1 MDFQT
6 EKEPFCSLKELFN
19 GSSEQPVDLDVT
31 LPDYCPD
38 ISRILKCQVKPQIT
52 SRQIVGDRLT
62 VEGSSLI
69 RLLYVDEEGKGIRN
83 CELASAF
90 STAFNLKQTPENPI
104 VFTSVRVD
112 FINCR
117 AITKRRIDLH
127 GAFTV
132 FAHVFGVQ
140 REELLTDSSGS
151 GVMMK
156 KKYCEADQ
164 FLSAV
169 QQPFTL
175 NEAFELDM
183 GKRAESLVRF
193 NASGTIDE
201 CKIIADKV
209 IVKGE
214 IAVDFLYLTDVE
226 AGTLDTAEFTVPFS
240 QIVDLEGID
249 DDCICDVRLELLS
262 VQAQLI
268 PSSDDEAA
276 QLETVVRAVVTA
288 VAKRRAS
295 IPVITDAYSTQYEMN
310 LQRRTMCLEK
320 KIDQINETFLC
331 KGSIS
336 TSSDAIAAVIDVWCE
351 IISADVAVK
360 EGKME
365 ISGRTNV
372 CLLVEDAEQVPHY
385 FEGMIDYSTV
395 HDYPNAGESLNVVP
409 DVTVVS
415 AGYRISGADSIEMR
429 LELYL
434 NAAVCSQIRDN
445 IVCEMTPDEQK
456 PKVHDNSCA
465 LTLYYADEGESV
477 WEIARRY
484 DTSQEAI
491 CKENDLSGETV
502 DKHGML
508 LIPAI

>member
-6 EKEPFCSLKELFN
+6 EKEPFCSLRELFS

-38 ISRILKCQVKPQIT
+38 ISRILKCQVKPQVT
-52 SRQIVGDRLT
+52 ARQIVGDRLT
-62 VEGSSLI
+62 VEGTSLV
-69 RLLYVDEEGKGIRN
+69 RLLYVDEEGRGVRN
-83 CELASAF
+83 CELTSAF
-90 STAFNLKQTPENPI
+90 STSFNLKQTPENPV

-140 REELLTDSSGS
+140 REELLTNSSGA

-156 KKYCEADQ
+156 KKHCEADQ
-164 FLSAV
+164 YLSAV

-175 NEAFELDM
+175 SETFELDP
-183 GKRAESLVRF
+183 GKMAEALVRF
-193 NASGTIDE
+193 SASGAIADS
-201 CKIIADKV
+201 KVIADKV

-214 IAVDFLYLTDVE
+214 ITIDFLYLTDVE
-226 AGTLDTAEFTVPFS
+226 AGTLDTAEFTAPFS
-240 QIVDLEGID
+240 QIIDLEGID

-262 VQAQLI
+262 VQAQLM
-268 PSSDDEAA
+268 PSSAEEAA
-276 QLETVVRAVVTA
+276 QLETEVRAVVTA
-288 VAKRRAS
+288 AAKQR
-295 IPVITDAYSTQYEMN
+295 ITMPVITDAYSTQYEMD
-310 LQRRTMCLEK
+310 LQRRAVCLEK
-320 KIDQINETFLC
+320 KIDQLNETFLC

-336 TSSDAIAAVIDVWCE
+336 ASADAVASVTDVWCNVV
-351 IISADVAVK
+351 SADAVFR
-360 EGKME
+360 EGKLE
-365 ISGRTNV
+365 ISGRVNV
-372 CLLVEDAEQVPHY
+372 CLLTEDAERVPHY
-385 FEGMIDYSTV
+385 FEGMIDYSAS
-395 HDYPNAGESLNVVP
+395 HEYPNADEAVTALP
-409 DVTVVS
+409 DVSVAS

-429 LELYL
+429 LELKL
-434 NAAVCSQIRDN
+434 NAAVCSQTKEN
-445 IVCEMTPDEQK
+445 IVCEMIPDEQK
-456 PKVHDNSCA
+456 PKAHDHTCA
-465 LTLYYADEGESV
+465 LTLYYADEGESI

-491 CKENDLSGETV
+491 SKENDLSGEIVETR
-502 DKHGML
+502 GML

>member
-6 EKEPFCSLKELFN
+6 EKEPFCSLRELFS

-69 RLLYVDEEGKGIRN
+69 RLLYVDEEGKGVRN
-83 CELASAF
+83 CELTSAF
-90 STAFNLKQTPENPI
+90 SAAFNLKQTPENPI

-140 REELLTDSSGS
+140 REELLTNGSGS

-156 KKYCEADQ
+156 KKHCEADQ
-164 FLSAV
+164 FLSAA

-175 NEAFELDM
+175 NETFELDP
-183 GKRAESLVRF
+183 GKQAEALVRF
-193 NASGTIDE
+193 SASGTVAD
-201 CKIIADKV
+201 CKVIADKV

-214 IAVDFLYLTDVE
+214 ITIDFLYLTDVE
-226 AGTLDTAEFTVPFS
+226 AGTLDTAEFTAPFS
-240 QIVDLEGID
+240 QIIDLEGID
-249 DDCICDVRLELLS
+249 DDCVCDVRLELLS
-262 VQAQLI
+262 VQAQLT
-268 PSSDDEAA
+268 PSSADEAA
-276 QLETVVRAVVTA
+276 QLETEVRAVATA
-288 VAKRRAS
+288 VAKRRVP
-295 IPVITDAYSTQYEMN
+295 IPVIMDAYSTQYEMN
-310 LQRRTMCLEK
+310 LQRKAVCLEK

-336 TSSDAIAAVIDVWCE
+336 ASSDAVAAVIDVWCE
-351 IISADVAVK
+351 VISANAAVR
-360 EGKME
+360 EGKLE
-365 ISGRTNV
+365 ISGRINV
-372 CLLVEDAEQVPHY
+372 CLLAEDAERVPHY

-395 HDYPNAGESLNVVP
+395 HEYPNAGESLNAIP
-409 DVTVVS
+409 DVSVAS
-415 AGYRISGADSIEMR
+415 AGYRISGANSIEMR
-429 LELYL
+429 LELRL
-434 NAAVCSQIRDN
+434 NSAVCSQIKEN
-445 IVCEMTPDEQK
+445 IVCEMIPDEQK
-456 PKVHDNSCA
+456 PKAHDYSCA

-491 CKENDLSGETV
+491 RKENDLSGETV
-502 DKHGML
+502 EKRGML